1 MWLIEELSVWR
12 GWWMLR
18 VCIWPYKY
26 NTSNFNVYDPLSS
39 NQLIT
44 TNHIARPTSVRGTRG
59 SPASFL
65 QPTPSNHHI
74 GHSAHYAHTF
84 YDFQLIAEWPRIE
97 FAELKP
103 KHKSPSVND
112 HHTVQSPSPLHP
124 SAGPE
129 LCLAGSKRHR
139 SHHHYMGLERRK
151 GHWTEIDRRRRPRV
165 LTTTTKKNKSSD
177 PDVAALMDA
186 RIMRLIYSAHNINWI
201 N

>member
-1 MWLIEELSVWR
+1 MAIQVQHIKFQCLWSLSV
-12 GWWMLR
+12 
-18 VCIWPYKY
+18 V
-26 NTSNFNVYDPLSS
+26 
-39 NQLIT
+39 
-44 TNHIARPTSVRGTRG
+44 
-59 SPASFL
+59 
-65 QPTPSNHHI
+65 QPTHNHESHCASDKCSWYSRIPFLHPTPFNHHI

-97 FAELKP
+97 FAEFKF

-112 HHTVQSPSPLHP
+112 HSAEPPSSVTVALHP
-124 SAGPE
+124 SAGPD

-165 LTTTTKKNKSSD
+165 LTTTTKKKKSSD
-177 PDVAALMDA
+177 TDVAALMDA